1 MKSRVVTPK
10 PPKSSRG
17 AIRLLGELYKQER
30 SWAKV
35 AERLGMDKRRK
46 GMCWQVFKGQL
57 RETSEIKAAVR
68 RAKSR
73 ERRAFAGFRV
83 PKVEAN
89 LDREQL
95 QIAKSELHRVL
106 TIINSLLEVP
116 TNGRGKTQT
125 TTEDQHEGPA
135 D

>member
-10 PPKSSRG
+10 PSKLSRG
-17 AIRLLGELYKQER
+17 AIRLLGELHTQER

-35 AERLGMDKRRK
+35 AVRLGMDAKK
-46 GMCWQVFKGQL
+46 KSTCQQVFTG
-57 RETSEIKAAVR
+57 RMRATDEIKAAVR

-89 LDREQL
+89 LDREKL

-116 TNGRGKTQT
+116 THGRGKTQT

>member
-17 AIRLLGELYKQER
+17 AIRLLGELHRQER

-35 AERLGMDKRRK
+35 AVRLGMDKKRK
-46 GMCWQVFKGQL
+46 DVCWQVFRGQL

-68 RAKSR
+68 RAKAR

-116 TNGRGKTQT
+116 TNGRNKTQT
-125 TTEDQHEGPA
+125 TTEVKHEGPA